1 MGRKKKLDRGEI
13 LGMHESGM
21 SAEEI
26 ANAIGCHMKT
36 VTDILWMNGRTRK
49 CLKGY
54 FKCPIHPLEIQGIKD
69 RIQIGQM
76 IWIEVQDLDEEL
88 RTRKKEE
95 KCRVA
100 EKHPHL
106 LLALDSR
113 GRRRTVT
120 YAELA
125 VRGRTGQ

>member
-1 MGRKKKLDRGEI
+1 MGRKKLDRGEI
-13 LGMHESGM
+13 LKMHEAGIPV
-21 SAEEI
+21 EEI
-26 ANAIGCHMKT
+26 ANAIGCHVTT
-36 VTDILWMNGRTRK
+36 VTDILRMNGRTRK
-49 CLKGY
+49 CLEGH

-69 RIQIGQM
+69 RIQIGQI
-76 IWIEVQDLDEEL
+76 IWIEVQDMDGEL
-88 RTRKKEE
+88 RTRKKDE
-95 KCRVA
+95 KCRVV

-125 VRGRTGQ
+125 MRGRTGR